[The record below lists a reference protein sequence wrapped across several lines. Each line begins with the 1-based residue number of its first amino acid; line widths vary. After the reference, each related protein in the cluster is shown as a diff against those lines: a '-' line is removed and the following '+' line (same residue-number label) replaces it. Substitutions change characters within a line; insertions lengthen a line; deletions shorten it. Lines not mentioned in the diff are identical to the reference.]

1 MKLRIKA
8 KTANQTFSFEDK
20 RKELESAIAAIQNG
34 KGDSKT
40 LQSLIYDCLTKRTN
54 KGGDAL
60 EARKTDP
67 MYQKYGEAW
76 KKWLQGSGAEINGA
90 WAQWNVGG
98 KRSKKDDKTYNF
110 YITVDFSNE
119 DNFKRFWKAL
129 PALHS
134 GLKQLAQKI
143 GDGLSFKTSYPLDAL
158 LNHNDS
164 VKFYYSNPDVKTEI
178 KNFVTSWASDSGV
191 ALGTRAYE
199 HGTDTSGTSFGDL
212 AAKALVEA
220 LEKQIALYPNY
231 TPKQWV
237 DWLIVYAPKVLKD
250 SH

>member
-1 MKLRIKA
+1 MRLRVLA
-8 KTANQTFSFEDK
+8 KTINQTFSFEDK
-20 RKELESAIAAIQNG
+20 RKELEQAIAQLKQG
-34 KGDSKT
+34 KGDLKT

-67 MYQKYGEAW
+67 MYQKYGDAW

-119 DNFKRFWKAL
+119 ENFKRFWAGL
-129 PALHS
+129 PDLHK
-134 GLKQLAQKI
+134 GLSQLAQKL

-158 LNHNDS
+158 LNHNDT
-164 VKFYYSNPDVKTEI
+164 VKFYYSDASMKSEI
-178 KNFVTSWASDSGV
+178 KNFVTSWASS
-191 ALGTRAYE
+191 AKITLGSRAYE
-199 HGTDTSGTSFGDL
+199 HGTDTDGTSFGDL
-212 AAKALVEA
+212 AAKALAEA
-220 LEKQIALYPNY
+220 LQKHIASYPNY

-237 DWLIVYAPKVLKD
+237 DWLDTYAPKVLKD